1 MNSNGFDK
9 LVPTNEGFVPTLDK
23 GYQPVEGGFVP
34 TSQGDNPSNSQPLL
48 PPDSE

>member
-1 MNSNGFDK
+1 MSNNGLDK
-9 LVPTNEGFVPTLDK
+9 LVPVNEGFVPNLEK

-34 TSQGDNPSNSQPLL
+34 ISHGDNPSNSPAS